1 MTKAATLATFSDF
14 RTVKGR
20 KVCQLIFEVPMEA
33 ANEALQA
40 LGGVPSPVDPVWCG
54 IARVQ
59 PKATSEPLKAV
70 ERDPRDRGKLLPRRK
85 WEDLTPAQQAG
96 IRCQEQEFEDFIRAK
111 FMTAHASNGRTI
123 PEFVREYCGVSSR
136 SLIFKGSAAEQR
148 WNLLESGYQAWLSER
163 QYAEVIR

>member
-20 KVCQLIFEVPMEA
+20 KVCQLVFEVPIES

-59 PKATSEPLKAV
+59 PKAASEPLKAA
-70 ERDPRDRGKLLPRRK
+70 ERPRKR
-85 WEDLTPAQQAG
+85 WEDLTPAQQCG
-96 IRCQEQEFEDFIRAK
+96 IRCQETEFVAFLNAK
-111 FMTAHASNGRTI
+111 FADTLEMVGDDPAA
-123 PEFVREYCGVSSR
+123 FVRDYCGVSSR
-136 SLIFKGSAAEQR
+136 GLIFKGSAAEQR
-148 WNLLESGYQAWLSER
+148 WLLLESGYQAWLSER